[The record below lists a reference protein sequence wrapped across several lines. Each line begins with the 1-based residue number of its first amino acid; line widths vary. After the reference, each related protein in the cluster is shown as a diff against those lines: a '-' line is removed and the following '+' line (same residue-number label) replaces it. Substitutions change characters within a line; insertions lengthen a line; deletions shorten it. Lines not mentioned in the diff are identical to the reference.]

1 MLCVTAI
8 PAKIIAFPALCHTR
22 NIKYGC
28 LIAYWKGLVL
38 VSCEV
43 EGLFCDVSAMVAEL
57 RGACKRI
64 RKLGVM
70 RKTVATRRLKKLRHL
85 YALEKLAT
93 WTRSIT
99 DGQWIYGPLPPT
111 PEQTTASMWAE
122 VYAFKKVI
130 FISGKKR
137 SKQRVESF
145 VNELEQGTASL
156 TDEEFATLEPM
167 IRKRR
172 GLAAAHVI
180 VAPIGTAQPCNPRS
194 SPEISFDVRV
204 YMEENNEGSM
214 DPERGQLESPYAGT
228 SFETPGQQCLPNWEM
243 GRTCRR
249 LLARWREFGFGGKQ
263 FFPHRTRY
271 RDANR

>member
-1 MLCVTAI
+1 MLCVTVI
-8 PAKIIAFPALCHTR
+8 PAKIIAFPAFCHTR

-28 LIAYWKGLVL
+28 LITYWKGLVF

-43 EGLFCDVSAMVAEL
+43 EGLLCDISAMIAES
-57 RGACKRI
+57 REACKHI
-64 RKLGVM
+64 RKLGVL

-93 WTRSIT
+93 WRRSII

-122 VYAFKKVI
+122 VYTLKKVI
-130 FISGKKR
+130 LISGKKR

-145 VNELEQGTASL
+145 INKLEQGTASL
-156 TDEEFATLEPM
+156 TDEEFATLKRM

-180 VAPIGTAQPCNPRS
+180 VTCADWY
-194 SPEISFDVRV
+194 SPT
-204 YMEENNEGSM
+204 
-214 DPERGQLESPYAGT
+214 L
-228 SFETPGQQCLPNWEM
+228 
-243 GRTCRR
+243 
-249 LLARWREFGFGGKQ
+249 
-263 FFPHRTRY
+263 
-271 RDANR
+271 